1 MSDKNIHIIF
11 NPASGGGRTG
21 KTRLNI
27 INKIENY
34 LGKIY
39 TLWETEKPF
48 DAVGHT
54 IKAIESGGK
63 LIIAVGGDGTIH
75 EVVNGICISKFN
87 KNIDCTLGIISS
99 GTGQDFVQGFG
110 IKGSIDYQL
119 NLIKEGNA
127 ESIDIGMVK
136 YKDKA
141 GNNIVKYFANELQA
155 GIGGKVAQIVNSKT
169 KNKSSFFSYGLTS
182 MVYLFKY
189 KSNVVSLKLND
200 EKPVTEKVIGIIAAN
215 GNFMGGGMKLT
226 SSRNLTDHNFDLF
239 ILREQ
244 SMINKLINFT
254 KIYFGKL
261 KDSELITIRKVN
273 KLLID
278 SREEIL
284 MEADGEVLGTLP
296 CEIKLLPFSLKVI
309 SNFDQLFNPPSS
321 AGLRRT
327 RASG

>member
-1 MSDKNIHIIF
+1 MTAKNIHIIF

-21 KTRLNI
+21 KARRI
-27 INKIENY
+27 ILNKIENY
-34 LGKIY
+34 LGKDY

-48 DAVGHT
+48 DAVEHT

-110 IKGSIDYQL
+110 IKGNIDYQL
-119 NLIKEGNA
+119 NLIKEGNV

-136 YKDKA
+136 YKEKA
-141 GNNIVKYFANELQA
+141 GNNAVKYFANEFQA
-155 GIGGKVAQIVNSKT
+155 GIGGKVAQAVNSKS
-169 KNKSSFFSYGLTS
+169 KNKRSFLTYGLTAIN
-182 MVYLFKY
+182 YLFKY
-189 KSNVVSLKLND
+189 KSNVVSLKLN
-200 EKPVTEKVIGIIAAN
+200 EEETVTEKIIGIIAAN

-226 SSRNLTDHNFDLF
+226 QTAKFTDHNFDLF

-244 SMINKLINFT
+244 SMFNKLINFT
-254 KIYFGKL
+254 KINFGKL
-261 KDSELITIRKVN
+261 DESELITIRKVN
-273 KLLID
+273 KILID

-284 MEADGEVLGTLP
+284 MEADGEVLGNLP
-296 CEIKLLPFSLKVI
+296 CELSLIPSALKVI
-309 SNFDQLFNPPSS
+309 TKFH
-321 AGLRRT
+321 
-327 RASG
+327 